1 MNVGAFHSQGTRE
14 VHFALEDTEGACPF
28 CKAAGFGIACTD
40 PARDPLRRKAG
51 YRDALPYN
59 TVHIER
65 VRAIGLF

>member
-1 MNVGAFHSQGTRE
+1 MIHVQTSRDF
-14 VHFALEDTEGACPF
+14 HFALEDKESYCPR
-28 CKAAGFGIACTD
+28 CKASGFGSVCTN
-40 PARDPLRRKAG
+40 PAREPARAAAG